1 MDATGPAYLVRLLT
15 APSGSRPSIS
25 VLHRARTPKSPMPT
39 ATGNSSM
46 AEIRDDSVKHSHRS
60 PPSVRLVIQS
70 LPCTHSTKAEHELLT
85 HASQSSLDAL
95 NLLLL
100 VQSQIHRRMTSC
112 WNCAGACTVWLSVR
126 VPRLWLPI
134 ACREVREL
142 VEQWESSGLSR
153 ETCRSESLSKQ
164 RPESPGPRRGVR
176 GVSPSLAQQRRR
188 AASEVLMEGRRLYES
203 AIDPP
208 SDPIQRSPAPQVR

>member
-25 VLHRARTPKSPMPT
+25 VLHRASTPKSPMP
-39 ATGNSSM
+39 TGNSSM

-112 WNCAGACTVWLSVR
+112 WNCAGACTLYDPGCGCRLRAERYVSWSSNGSRPGFRGKHAGVNR
-126 VPRLWLPI
+126 SAAETREPRLPAWRAGRL
-134 ACREVREL
+134 AFAGATAT
-142 VEQWESSGLSR
+142 ES
-153 ETCRSESLSKQ
+153 CF
-164 RPESPGPRRGVR
+164 
-176 GVSPSLAQQRRR
+176 
-188 AASEVLMEGRRLYES
+188 
-203 AIDPP
+203 
-208 SDPIQRSPAPQVR
+208 